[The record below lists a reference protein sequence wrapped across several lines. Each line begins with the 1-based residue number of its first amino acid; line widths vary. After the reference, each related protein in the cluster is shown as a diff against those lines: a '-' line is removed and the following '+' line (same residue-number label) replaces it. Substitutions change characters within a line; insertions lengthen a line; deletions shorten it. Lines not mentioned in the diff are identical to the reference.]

1 MVSDLHL
8 GRRGADW
15 VESIIPL
22 IMCMSISGPQYP
34 LLTRLSRSLANHPN
48 RDSSQIALLLTKI
61 DNLIQTR
68 EKSATRPLSSNDKI
82 ATVWTSPTPDI
93 DSQILW
99 EDFGCEGLEVGVV
112 EEMVRRLDK
121 ASRSAEEVG
130 SGERGVRQL

>member
-1 MVSDLHL
+1 
-8 GRRGADW
+8 
-15 VESIIPL
+15 
-22 IMCMSISGPQYP
+22 MSISGPQYP
-34 LLTRLSRSLANHPN
+34 LLTRLSKTLSNHPTSN
-48 RDSSQIALLLTKI
+48 SDSSQIALLRTKI

-82 ATVWTSPTPDI
+82 ATVWTSPTDDI

-99 EDFGCEGLEVGVV
+99 EEIGCEGLEVGVV

-121 ASRSAEEVG
+121 ASRTAEEVG

>member
-1 MVSDLHL
+1 L
-8 GRRGADW
+8 GRRGAEW
-15 VESIIPL
+15 VESLVPL
-22 IMCMSISGPQYP
+22 VMCMSISGPQYP
-34 LLTRLSRSLANHPN
+34 LLTRLSKTLSNHPTSN
-48 RDSSQIALLLTKI
+48 SDSSQIALLRTKI